1 MEKEISPQQF
11 PLFCSLV
18 FAIILKIMK
27 HLTNIRTATFY
38 FINVRV
44 TKAVE
49 ERVKCWQLLNV
60 CWRISALS

>member
-11 PLFCSLV
+11 PLFHCLV

-38 FINVRV
+38 FINVRAQ
-44 TKAVE
+44 K
-49 ERVKCWQLLNV
+49 LLKKG
-60 CWRISALS
+60 